1 MDKNDSVRG
10 CNRLKED
17 WEKGEED
24 QNEEKEEEKEEEEVK
39 KIRRRRRGK
48 GRIEKKNSEEK
59 KARLRKINI
68 KSGGG
73 ENCLSSAFAL
83 YIPNI
88 CQSFLVQ

>member
-10 CNRLKED
+10 CNRLKENC
-17 WEKGEED
+17 EKGEED
-24 QNEEKEEEKEEEEVK
+24 QNEEKEEEEVK

-48 GRIEKKNSEEK
+48 RRIEKKNSEEK

-68 KSGGG
+68 ESGGG

>member
-1 MDKNDSVRG
+1 MRG